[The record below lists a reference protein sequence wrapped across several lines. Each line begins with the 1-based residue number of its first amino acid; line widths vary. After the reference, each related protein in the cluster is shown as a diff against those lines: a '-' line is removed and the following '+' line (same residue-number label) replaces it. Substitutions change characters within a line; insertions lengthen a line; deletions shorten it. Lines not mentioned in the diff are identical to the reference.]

1 MTNADE
7 IHNQRLTVGIMAT
20 CLALAAASFALRIY
34 ARATT
39 AAKLWYDDYWMAV
52 VMVVSVAMS
61 TSTLLGLEYGSG
73 THQRYLAEETVQS
86 FKKNLY
92 IYMILWSFGV
102 FAVKVGILLFYWRVF
117 STPRFRRAVLAV
129 GGLSACILLV
139 NFFTFTFQCW
149 PIARFWDESIQEGA
163 CIAQTEFYLASAVI
177 NVVGDVVVLV
187 LPLPVVW
194 SLHTSQSKKW
204 SLSFLFLLGAL
215 YVFFSFSTFPASEG
229 TNTNPNSSRSVCVAS
244 IFRILAV
251 EEIDPEDFTFSN
263 VGGGLWS
270 TVEVEVGFICANLP
284 SIRPLVFRCLG
295 YRVGVASGRDNDY
308 YSTPD
313 GERYYTKSGGESS
326 AGLKTIGSKPF
337 RVGGNSSKQRRDD
350 GNSLS
355 RFRDS
360 DEEALTQSR
369 AGSRAGSSRAGGEPG
384 QAIGLSD
391 IMVKTHIGI
400 SVEPQSM
407 DPSPLNRS
415 HTVQIS
421 SPKDTERP

>member
-7 IHNQRLTVGIMAT
+7 INNQRLTVGVMAT
-20 CLALAAASFALRIY
+20 CLALSAASFGLRIY

-39 AAKLWYDDYWMAV
+39 AAKLWYDDYWMSV
-52 VMVVSVAMS
+52 VMVVSIAMS
-61 TSTLLGLEYGSG
+61 TSILLGLAYGSG
-73 THQRYLAEETVQS
+73 THQQYLAESTVQA

-92 IYMILWSFGV
+92 LYMILWSFGV

-117 STPRFRRAVLAV
+117 STPRFRRSVLAV
-129 GGLSACILLV
+129 GGLSTCILLV

-149 PIARFWDESIQEGA
+149 PIARFWDESIQDGA
-163 CIAQTEFYLASAVI
+163 CIAQTDFYLASAII
-177 NVVGDVVVLV
+177 NVVGDVIVLV

-204 SLSFLFLLGAL
+204 SLSFLFLLGA
-215 YVFFSFSTFPASEG
+215 F
-229 TNTNPNSSRSVCVAS
+229 VCVAS

-251 EEIDPEDFTFSN
+251 EEINPEDFTFSN

-284 SIRPLVFRCLG
+284 SIRPLAFRWLG
-295 YRVGVASGRDNDY
+295 YRAGATSTGDDNDY
-308 YSTPD
+308 DTPA
-313 GERYYTKSGGESS
+313 GGRYYTKSGGGSSS
-326 AGLKTIGSKPF
+326 AGGGLKTIGSKSF
-337 RVGGNSSKQRRDD
+337 RFGGGSSSKQRRGGDD
-350 GNSLS
+350 NSLS
-355 RFRDS
+355 RFRSS

-369 AGSRAGSSRAGGEPG
+369 DGSRAGSSGSGDGGG

-400 SVEPQSM
+400 SVEESQSA
-407 DPSPLNRS
+407 DPSPLQRS
-415 HTVQIS
+415 HTVLIS
-421 SPKDTERP
+421 SPKDSDRP